1 MWPFGSQIRFS
12 QSVGSI
18 FAFRRFIQNCST
30 QSPVEFFS
38 LLHLHLVSVSTQFKM
53 PKPSVMFKFC
63 NNFIFLHRL
72 TALVPKIN
80 CVKTKFPA
88 IIVKTDVNKFM
99 DKSSQGRKSEY
110 TFVNQPIFWMK
121 LHINYYLES
130 SPALKFTTNLELSS
144 RERLKDVWCNF
155 TLTFLVSFE
164 SNFGCQVVIWYWDG
178 IGEME
183 FRLGLREQGSSK
195 YNVAVW
201 YRIRI

>member
-1 MWPFGSQIRFS
+1 
-12 QSVGSI
+12 
-18 FAFRRFIQNCST
+18 
-30 QSPVEFFS
+30 
-38 LLHLHLVSVSTQFKM
+38 M
-53 PKPSVMFKFC
+53 PS
-63 NNFIFLHRL
+63 
-72 TALVPKIN
+72 IN
-80 CVKTKFPA
+80 CVRTKFPK
-88 IIVKTDVNKFM
+88 IIVKTDVNEFM
-99 DKSSQGRKSEY
+99 NKSSQGCKCWQVEICNKIWWKNTLRWSNTHFESKYAWSAINKE
-110 TFVNQPIFWMK
+110 FSVGNV
-121 LHINYYLES
+121 HIHLES

-195 YNVAVW
+195 YKVAVW